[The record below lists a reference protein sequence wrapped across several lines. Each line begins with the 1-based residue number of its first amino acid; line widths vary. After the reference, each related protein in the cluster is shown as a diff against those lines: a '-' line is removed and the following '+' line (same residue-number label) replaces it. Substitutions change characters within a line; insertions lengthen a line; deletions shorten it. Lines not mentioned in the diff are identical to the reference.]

1 MQRTHPLPRGGT
13 DLMGPLVAPGAST
26 QTDPLLKFECPYT
39 LAFISC
45 YTLHRFRLFILN
57 SSAGGNMTRS
67 TPSPHE
73 ITRLLIDWSNGSQ
86 DVLEDLFPLVY
97 EELRRLAQRYMSQ
110 ERPGHT
116 LQTTAVVHEA
126 YLRLIDQK
134 HVQWQNRAH
143 FFAIA
148 AQMMRR
154 ILITHAQSHAYA
166 KRGGGAPKVSLDEA
180 AVLSPARAGELIALD
195 EALKGLAVI
204 DVRRSQVVELRFF
217 GGLSNEEIA
226 EVLKISPNTV
236 TRDWNVAKA
245 WLYREMSKEQK
256 DES

>member
-1 MQRTHPLPRGGT
+1 
-13 DLMGPLVAPGAST
+13 
-26 QTDPLLKFECPYT
+26 
-39 LAFISC
+39 
-45 YTLHRFRLFILN
+45 
-57 SSAGGNMTRS
+57 MTRS
-67 TPSPHE
+67 TPAPNE
-73 ITRLLIDWSNGSQ
+73 VTQLLIDCSKGSQ
-86 DVLEDLFPLVY
+86 DAFKQLFPLVY
-97 EELRRLAQRYMSQ
+97 EELRRLAHRYMTQ

-148 AQMMRR
+148 SQMMRR

-166 KRGGGAPKVSLDEA
+166 KRGGGALKVSLDEA
-180 AVLSPARAGELIALD
+180 ALLSQERASELIALD
-195 EALKGLAVI
+195 EALKGLTAI
-204 DVRRSQVVELRFF
+204 DPRRSQVVELRFF

-226 EVLKISPNTV
+226 EVLNVSTNTV

-245 WLYREMSKEQK
+245 WLHREMSKEQE

>member
-1 MQRTHPLPRGGT
+1 M
-13 DLMGPLVAPGAST
+13 T
-26 QTDPLLKFECPYT
+26 QP
-39 LAFISC
+39 I
-45 YTLHRFRLFILN
+45 
-57 SSAGGNMTRS
+57 
-67 TPSPHE
+67 PSPHE
-73 ITRLLIDWSNGSQ
+73 VTQLLIDCSNGNRDASDQ
-86 DVLEDLFPLVY
+86 LFPLVY
-97 EELRRLAQRYMSQ
+97 EELRRLAHRYMSR

-154 ILITHAQSHAYA
+154 ILITHAQSSAYA
-166 KRGGGAPKVSLDEA
+166 KRGGGALKVSLDEA
-180 AVLSPARAGELIALD
+180 AILSKERAGELLALD
-195 EALKGLAVI
+195 EALTSLTAI
-204 DVRRSQVVELRFF
+204 DPRRSQVVELRFF

-226 EVLKISPNTV
+226 EVLKISTNTV

-245 WLYREMSKEQK
+245 WLYREMSKEQA
-256 DES
+256 DGA

>member
-1 MQRTHPLPRGGT
+1 M
-13 DLMGPLVAPGAST
+13 T
-26 QTDPLLKFECPYT
+26 Q
-39 LAFISC
+39 
-45 YTLHRFRLFILN
+45 
-57 SSAGGNMTRS
+57 S

-73 ITRLLIDWSNGSQ
+73 LTELLIAWGNGSQ
-86 DVLEDLFPLVY
+86 DALEQLFPLVY
-97 EELRRLAQRYMSQ
+97 EELRRLAHRYMRR
-110 ERPGHT
+110 ERPGHS

-166 KRGGGAPKVSLDEA
+166 KRGGGALKVSLDETA
-180 AVLSPARAGELIALD
+180 ILSKERAGELIALD
-195 EALKGLAVI
+195 EALNSLSAI
-204 DVRRSQVVELRFF
+204 DPRRSQVVELRFF

-226 EVLKISPNTV
+226 EVMKISPNTV

-245 WLYREMSKEQK
+245 WLYREMSKEQA
-256 DES
+256 DEP

>member
-1 MQRTHPLPRGGT
+1 
-13 DLMGPLVAPGAST
+13 
-26 QTDPLLKFECPYT
+26 
-39 LAFISC
+39 
-45 YTLHRFRLFILN
+45 
-57 SSAGGNMTRS
+57 MTRS
-67 TPSPHE
+67 TPSAHE
-73 ITRLLIDWSNGSQ
+73 LTQLLIDWSNGSQ
-86 DVLEDLFPLVY
+86 DAVEQLFPLVY
-97 EELRRLAQRYMSQ
+97 EELRRLAHRYMRR

-126 YLRLIDQK
+126 YFRLIDQK

-166 KRGGGAPKVSLDEA
+166 KRGGGALKVSLDEV
-180 AVLSPARAGELIALD
+180 AVLSQTRAGELIALD
-195 EALKGLAVI
+195 DALKSLAVI

-236 TRDWNVAKA
+236 VRDWNVAKA
-245 WLYREMSKEQK
+245 WLYREMSKEQQ

>member
-1 MQRTHPLPRGGT
+1 M
-13 DLMGPLVAPGAST
+13 
-26 QTDPLLKFECPYT
+26 T
-39 LAFISC
+39 L
-45 YTLHRFRLFILN
+45 
-57 SSAGGNMTRS
+57 S
-67 TPSPHE
+67 TPSPE
-73 ITRLLIDWSNGSQ
+73 EVAQLLIAGSNGSQ
-86 DVLEDLFPLVY
+86 DALAQLFPLVY
-97 EELRRLAQRYMSQ
+97 EELRRLAHRYMNR

-126 YLRLIDQK
+126 YLRLIDQN

-154 ILITHAQSHAYA
+154 ILITHAQSRGYA
-166 KRGGGAPKVSLDEA
+166 KRSGGALKVSLDEA
-180 AVLSPARAGELIALD
+180 AILSQERAGELLALD
-195 EALKGLAVI
+195 EALKSLT
-204 DVRRSQVVELRFF
+204 DLDPRRSQVVELRFF

-245 WLYREMSKEQK
+245 WLYRELSKEQE
-256 DES
+256 DEA

>member
-1 MQRTHPLPRGGT
+1 
-13 DLMGPLVAPGAST
+13 
-26 QTDPLLKFECPYT
+26 
-39 LAFISC
+39 
-45 YTLHRFRLFILN
+45 
-57 SSAGGNMTRS
+57 MTRS

-73 ITRLLIDWSNGSQ
+73 LTQLLIDWSNGSQ
-86 DVLEDLFPLVY
+86 DALEQLCPLVY
-97 EELRRLAQRYMSQ
+97 EELRRLAHRYMSR
-110 ERPGHT
+110 ERPGHS

-154 ILITHAQSHAYA
+154 ILITHAQSRAYA
-166 KRGGGAPKVSLDEA
+166 KRGGGTLNVSLDEA
-180 AVLSPARAGELIALD
+180 AILSRERASELIALD
-195 EALKGLAVI
+195 EALTSLTAI
-204 DVRRSQVVELRFF
+204 DLRRSRVVELRFF

-226 EVLKISPNTV
+226 EVLKISANTV

-245 WLYREMSKEQK
+245 WLYREMSKERA
-256 DES
+256 DGA

>member
-1 MQRTHPLPRGGT
+1 
-13 DLMGPLVAPGAST
+13 
-26 QTDPLLKFECPYT
+26 
-39 LAFISC
+39 
-45 YTLHRFRLFILN
+45 
-57 SSAGGNMTRS
+57 MTRS
-67 TPSPHE
+67 TPAPHE
-73 ITRLLIDWSNGSQ
+73 VTQLLIDWSNGRQ
-86 DVLEDLFPLVY
+86 DAVEPLFPLVY
-97 EELRRLAQRYMSQ
+97 EELRRLAHRYMRR

-126 YLRLIDQK
+126 YLRLIDQN

-166 KRGGGAPKVSLDEA
+166 KRGGGAVKVSLDESA
-180 AVLSPARAGELIALD
+180 ILSRARAGELIALD
-195 EALKGLAVI
+195 DALKSLAVI

-245 WLYREMSKEQK
+245 WLSREMSKEQE

>member
-1 MQRTHPLPRGGT
+1 
-13 DLMGPLVAPGAST
+13 
-26 QTDPLLKFECPYT
+26 
-39 LAFISC
+39 
-45 YTLHRFRLFILN
+45 
-57 SSAGGNMTRS
+57 MTRF

-73 ITRLLIDWSNGSQ
+73 LTQLLIDWSNGSQ
-86 DVLEDLFPLVY
+86 DAVEKLFPLVY
-97 EELRRLAQRYMSQ
+97 EELRRLAHRYMRR

-134 HVQWQNRAH
+134 QVQWQNRAH

-148 AQMMRR
+148 AHMMRR
-154 ILITHAQSHAYA
+154 ILITHAQNHRYA
-166 KRGGGAPKVSLDEA
+166 KRGGGALKISLDEA
-180 AVLSPARAGELIALD
+180 AILSQARAGELIALD
-195 EALKGLAVI
+195 EALKRLAAI

-217 GGLSNEEIA
+217 GGLGNPEVA

-245 WLYREMSKEQK
+245 WLYREISNGQQ

>member
-1 MQRTHPLPRGGT
+1 
-13 DLMGPLVAPGAST
+13 
-26 QTDPLLKFECPYT
+26 
-39 LAFISC
+39 
-45 YTLHRFRLFILN
+45 
-57 SSAGGNMTRS
+57 MTRS
-67 TPSPHE
+67 IPAPSGV
-73 ITRLLIDWSNGSQ
+73 TQLLIDCSDGNQ
-86 DVLEDLFPLVY
+86 DAFNKLYPLVY
-97 EELRRLAQRYMSQ
+97 EELRHLAHRYMSH

-148 AQMMRR
+148 SQMMRR
-154 ILITHAQSHAYA
+154 ILITHAQSHTYA
-166 KRGGGAPKVSLDEA
+166 KRGGGALKVSLDEA
-180 AVLSPARAGELIALD
+180 AVLSPERAIELITLD
-195 EALKGLAVI
+195 EALKSLTAI
-204 DVRRSQVVELRFF
+204 DPRRSQVVELRFF

-245 WLYREMSKEQK
+245 WLYREMNKEQE

>member
-1 MQRTHPLPRGGT
+1 
-13 DLMGPLVAPGAST
+13 
-26 QTDPLLKFECPYT
+26 
-39 LAFISC
+39 
-45 YTLHRFRLFILN
+45 
-57 SSAGGNMTRS
+57 MTRS
-67 TPSPHE
+67 HAPDQVTQ
-73 ITRLLIDWSNGSQ
+73 LLIDWSNGDQ
-86 DVLEDLFPLVY
+86 DAVEQLFSLVY
-97 EELRRLAQRYMSQ
+97 EELRRLAHRYMRR
-110 ERPGHT
+110 ECRGHT

-148 AQMMRR
+148 ARMMRR

-166 KRGGGAPKVSLDEA
+166 KRGGGALKVSLDEA
-180 AVLSPARAGELIALD
+180 AVLSPARAGELISLD
-195 EALKGLAVI
+195 EALKGLAGI

-236 TRDWNVAKA
+236 MRDWNVAKA
-245 WLYREMSKEQK
+245 WLYREMSKEQ
-256 DES
+256 DDDS

>member
-1 MQRTHPLPRGGT
+1 
-13 DLMGPLVAPGAST
+13 
-26 QTDPLLKFECPYT
+26 
-39 LAFISC
+39 
-45 YTLHRFRLFILN
+45 
-57 SSAGGNMTRS
+57 MTRS

-86 DVLEDLFPLVY
+86 DAVEHLFPLVY
-97 EELRRLAQRYMSQ
+97 EELRRLAYRYMSR

-166 KRGGGAPKVSLDEA
+166 KRGGGTLKVSLDEA

-195 EALKGLAVI
+195 DALKGLAVI

-217 GGLSNEEIA
+217 GGLNNEEIA
-226 EVLKISPNTV
+226 EVLKVSPNTV

-245 WLYREMSKEQK
+245 WLYREMNKEQD

>member
-1 MQRTHPLPRGGT
+1 
-13 DLMGPLVAPGAST
+13 
-26 QTDPLLKFECPYT
+26 
-39 LAFISC
+39 
-45 YTLHRFRLFILN
+45 
-57 SSAGGNMTRS
+57 MTRS
-67 TPSPHE
+67 TPLPHE

-86 DVLEDLFPLVY
+86 DALEDLFPLVY
-97 EELRRLAQRYMSQ
+97 EELRRLAHRYMNR

-154 ILITHAQSHAYA
+154 ILITYAQSYGYA
-166 KRGGGAPKVSLDEA
+166 KRGGGALKVSLDEA
-180 AVLSPARAGELIALD
+180 AILSQARAGELIALD
-195 EALKGLAVI
+195 EALQSLAII

-217 GGLSNEEIA
+217 GGLNNEEVA

-236 TRDWNVAKA
+236 MRDWNVAKA
-245 WLYREMSKEQK
+245 WLYREMNKEQD

>member
-1 MQRTHPLPRGGT
+1 MAQSRP
-13 DLMGPLVAPGAST
+13 
-26 QTDPLLKFECPYT
+26 
-39 LAFISC
+39 
-45 YTLHRFRLFILN
+45 
-57 SSAGGNMTRS
+57 SS
-67 TPSPHE
+67 HE
-73 ITRLLIDWSNGSQ
+73 LTELLIAWGSGSQ
-86 DVLEDLFPLVY
+86 DALEKLFPLVY
-97 EELRRLAQRYMSQ
+97 EELRRLAHRYMRR

-154 ILITHAQSHAYA
+154 ILITHAQRQAYA
-166 KRGGGAPKVSLDEA
+166 KRGGGAVQVSLDETA
-180 AVLSPARAGELIALD
+180 ILSRERAGELIALD
-195 EALKGLAVI
+195 EALKALTAI
-204 DVRRSQVVELRFF
+204 DPRRCQVVELRFF
-217 GGLSNEEIA
+217 GGLGNEEIA

-245 WLYREMSKEQK
+245 WLYREMNKEQQ
-256 DES
+256 DGS

>member
-1 MQRTHPLPRGGT
+1 
-13 DLMGPLVAPGAST
+13 
-26 QTDPLLKFECPYT
+26 
-39 LAFISC
+39 
-45 YTLHRFRLFILN
+45 
-57 SSAGGNMTRS
+57 MTRS
-67 TPSPHE
+67 APAPHE
-73 ITRLLIDWSNGSQ
+73 VTQLLIDWSNGTQ
-86 DVLEDLFPLVY
+86 DAVEPLFPLVY
-97 EELRRLAQRYMSQ
+97 EELRRLAHRYMRR

-148 AQMMRR
+148 ARMMRR

-166 KRGGGAPKVSLDEA
+166 KRGGGALKVSLDEV

-195 EALKGLAVI
+195 DALQSLALI

-245 WLYREMSKEQK
+245 WLYREMSKEQD

>member
-1 MQRTHPLPRGGT
+1 
-13 DLMGPLVAPGAST
+13 
-26 QTDPLLKFECPYT
+26 
-39 LAFISC
+39 
-45 YTLHRFRLFILN
+45 
-57 SSAGGNMTRS
+57 MTRS
-67 TPSPHE
+67 PAPDHVTQ
-73 ITRLLIDWSNGSQ
+73 LLIDCSNGSQ
-86 DVLEDLFPLVY
+86 DAFKQLFPLVY
-97 EELRRLAQRYMSQ
+97 EELRRLAHRYMTQ

-148 AQMMRR
+148 SQMMRR

-166 KRGGGAPKVSLDEA
+166 KRGGGALKVPLDEA
-180 AVLSPARAGELIALD
+180 AVLSQERASDLIALD
-195 EALKGLAVI
+195 EALKGLTAI
-204 DVRRSQVVELRFF
+204 DPRRSQVVELRFF

-226 EVLKISPNTV
+226 EVLNISTNTV

-245 WLYREMSKEQK
+245 WLHREMSKEQE

>member
-1 MQRTHPLPRGGT
+1 MTQS
-13 DLMGPLVAPGAST
+13 AS
-26 QTDPLLKFECPYT
+26 
-39 LAFISC
+39 
-45 YTLHRFRLFILN
+45 
-57 SSAGGNMTRS
+57 
-67 TPSPHE
+67 SPHE
-73 ITRLLIDWSNGSQ
+73 LTQLLIDWGNGRQ
-86 DVLEDLFPLVY
+86 DALEQLFPLVY
-97 EELRRLAQRYMSQ
+97 QELRRMAHRYMRR
-110 ERPGHT
+110 ERPGHS

-166 KRGGGAPKVSLDEA
+166 KRGGGTIKVSLDEA
-180 AVLSPARAGELIALD
+180 AILSRERAGELIALD
-195 EALKGLAVI
+195 EALTGLTAI
-204 DVRRSQVVELRFF
+204 DPRRSQVVELRFF

-226 EVLKISPNTV
+226 EVLKTSPNTV
-236 TRDWNVAKA
+236 IRDWNVAKA
-245 WLYREMSKEQK
+245 WLYREMSKEQG

>member
-1 MQRTHPLPRGGT
+1 
-13 DLMGPLVAPGAST
+13 
-26 QTDPLLKFECPYT
+26 
-39 LAFISC
+39 
-45 YTLHRFRLFILN
+45 
-57 SSAGGNMTRS
+57 MTRS

-73 ITRLLIDWSNGSQ
+73 ITRLLIDWSHGSQ
-86 DVLEDLFPLVY
+86 DALDDLFPLVY
-97 EELRRLAQRYMSQ
+97 EELRRLAHHYMTR
-110 ERPGHT
+110 EHPGHT

-195 EALKGLAVI
+195 DALKDLALI
-204 DVRRSQVVELRFF
+204 DERRSQVVELRFF
-217 GGLSNEEIA
+217 GGLNNEEVA

-245 WLYREMSKEQK
+245 WLYREMNKEQ
-256 DES
+256 DNES

>member
-1 MQRTHPLPRGGT
+1 
-13 DLMGPLVAPGAST
+13 
-26 QTDPLLKFECPYT
+26 
-39 LAFISC
+39 
-45 YTLHRFRLFILN
+45 
-57 SSAGGNMTRS
+57 MTRS
-67 TPSPHE
+67 DLAPHE
-73 ITRLLIDWSNGSQ
+73 VTQLLIDWSNGSQ
-86 DVLEDLFPLVY
+86 DAVEHLFPLVY
-97 EELRRLAQRYMSQ
+97 EELRRLAHRYMRR

-126 YLRLIDQK
+126 YLRLIDQN

-166 KRGGGAPKVSLDEA
+166 KRGGGALKVSLDEA
-180 AVLSPARAGELIALD
+180 AVLSPSRAGELIALD
-195 EALKGLAVI
+195 EALKSLAVI

-217 GGLSNEEIA
+217 VGLSNEEIA

-245 WLYREMSKEQK
+245 WLYREMSKEQD

>member
-1 MQRTHPLPRGGT
+1 MAQS
-13 DLMGPLVAPGAST
+13 APS
-26 QTDPLLKFECPYT
+26 Q
-39 LAFISC
+39 
-45 YTLHRFRLFILN
+45 
-57 SSAGGNMTRS
+57 
-67 TPSPHE
+67 HE
-73 ITRLLIDWSNGSQ
+73 LTGLLIDWGNGSQ
-86 DVLEDLFPLVY
+86 DALKQLFPLVY
-97 EELRRLAQRYMSQ
+97 EELRRLAHRYMRR
-110 ERPGHT
+110 ERQGHS

-166 KRGGGAPKVSLDEA
+166 KRGGGTLKVSLDEA
-180 AVLSPARAGELIALD
+180 AIVSKERAGELIALD
-195 EALKGLAVI
+195 EALTGLTAI
-204 DVRRSQVVELRFF
+204 DPRRSKVVELRFF
-217 GGLSNEEIA
+217 GGLTNEEIA

-245 WLYREMSKEQK
+245 WLHREMSKEQGN
-256 DES
+256 ES

>member
-1 MQRTHPLPRGGT
+1 
-13 DLMGPLVAPGAST
+13 
-26 QTDPLLKFECPYT
+26 
-39 LAFISC
+39 
-45 YTLHRFRLFILN
+45 
-57 SSAGGNMTRS
+57 MTRS
-67 TPSPHE
+67 APAPHE
-73 ITRLLIDWSNGSQ
+73 VTQLLIDWSNGKQ
-86 DVLEDLFPLVY
+86 DAVEPLFPLVY
-97 EELRRLAQRYMSQ
+97 EELRRLAHRYMRR

-126 YLRLIDQK
+126 YLRLIDQN

-148 AQMMRR
+148 AHMMRR

-166 KRGGGAPKVSLDEA
+166 KRGGGALKVSLDEA
-180 AVLSPARAGELIALD
+180 AILSQARAGELIALD
-195 EALKGLAVI
+195 DALKSLAII

-245 WLYREMSKEQK
+245 WLYREMSKEQD

>member
-1 MQRTHPLPRGGT
+1 
-13 DLMGPLVAPGAST
+13 
-26 QTDPLLKFECPYT
+26 
-39 LAFISC
+39 
-45 YTLHRFRLFILN
+45 
-57 SSAGGNMTRS
+57 MTRS
-67 TPSPHE
+67 PAPDHVTQ
-73 ITRLLIDWSNGSQ
+73 LLIACSDGNPDAFNQ
-86 DVLEDLFPLVY
+86 LFPLVY
-97 EELRRLAQRYMSQ
+97 EELRRLAHHYMTQ

-134 HVQWQNRAH
+134 HVQWHNRAH

-148 AQMMRR
+148 SQMMRR

-166 KRGGGAPKVSLDEA
+166 KRGGGALKVSLDEA
-180 AVLSPARAGELIALD
+180 AILSPERATELIALD
-195 EALKGLAVI
+195 EALTSLTAI
-204 DVRRSQVVELRFF
+204 DSRRSQVVELRFF
-217 GGLSNEEIA
+217 GGLDNEEIA

-245 WLYREMSKEQK
+245 WLYREMNKEQE

>member
-1 MQRTHPLPRGGT
+1 MTQS
-13 DLMGPLVAPGAST
+13 AS
-26 QTDPLLKFECPYT
+26 
-39 LAFISC
+39 
-45 YTLHRFRLFILN
+45 
-57 SSAGGNMTRS
+57 
-67 TPSPHE
+67 SPHE
-73 ITRLLIDWSNGSQ
+73 LTQLLIDWGNGSQ
-86 DVLEDLFPLVY
+86 DALEQLFPLVY
-97 EELRRLAQRYMSQ
+97 EELRRMAHRYMRR
-110 ERPGHT
+110 ERSGHT

-166 KRGGGAPKVSLDEA
+166 KRGGGTLKVSLDEA
-180 AVLSPARAGELIALD
+180 AVLSRERAGELITLD
-195 EALKGLAVI
+195 EALTSLTAI
-204 DVRRSQVVELRFF
+204 DPRRSQVVELRFF

-226 EVLKISPNTV
+226 KVLKISPNTV

-245 WLYREMSKEQK
+245 WLYREMSKEQE
-256 DES
+256 DEP